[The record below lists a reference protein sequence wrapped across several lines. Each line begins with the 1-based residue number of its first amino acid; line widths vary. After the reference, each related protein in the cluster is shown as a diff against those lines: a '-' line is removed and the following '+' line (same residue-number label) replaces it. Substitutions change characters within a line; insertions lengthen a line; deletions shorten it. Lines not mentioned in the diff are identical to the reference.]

1 MAQDERIGLVQEIE
15 GEAAQ
20 GGRISIGRALDR
32 HPASI
37 ATMRAAATS
46 RPVPGEVLMTLVAIL
61 WGSAFPVT
69 RVLLEDLPPLG
80 AAAWRTLLAAGGV
93 ALFAAARGEF
103 GSLIPVRGVR
113 LRLLVLALLGGPLFV
128 MGMNVAV
135 LLTGASITSFV
146 TGTYPLL
153 AVAVAA
159 LLLGESLGRRVGLAL
174 ATATVG
180 LVLLARPGGAHVE
193 LLGVVV
199 ALGAAL
205 SFAIYLGLARLWG
218 SAERL
223 PTLTIAF
230 WLLVSSMTVTG
241 VLQLIVEPA
250 GLGLTLSTGGWAALV
265 WLALPASALPHVLVV
280 ATMRRMPAS
289 RAAPFLLLMPIS
301 GTLIA
306 AALLGERLDLIQL
319 VGGGL
324 ILVGIAAATVRRRVV
339 LPAQVPG

>member
-1 MAQDERIGLVQEIE
+1 MR
-15 GEAAQ
+15 
-20 GGRISIGRALDR
+20 S
-32 HPASI
+32 PA
-37 ATMRAAATS
+37 TP
-46 RPVPGEVLMTLVAIL
+46 RPVPGELLMTLVAVL
-61 WGSAFPVT
+61 WGSAFPMT

-80 AAAWRTLLAAGGV
+80 AAAWRTLLAASGV

-103 GSLIPVRGVR
+103 GTLLPARSARG
-113 LRLLVLALLGGPLFV
+113 RLLVLALLGGPLFL

-159 LLLGESLGRRVGLAL
+159 LLLGESLGRRVVVAL
-174 ATATVG
+174 AAAAAG
-180 LVLLARPGGAHVE
+180 LVLLARPGGADVE

-199 ALGAAL
+199 ALGAAF
-205 SFAIYLGLARLWG
+205 SFALYLGLARLWG

-230 WLLVSSMTVTG
+230 WLLVSSLTVTS
-241 VLQLIVEPA
+241 VLQLVVDPA
-250 GLGLTLSTGGWAALV
+250 GLALDLSTDGWAALV

-319 VGGGL
+319 VGAGF
-324 ILVGIAAATVRRRVV
+324 ILVGVGVATMRGRV
-339 LPAQVPG
+339 LPQAA